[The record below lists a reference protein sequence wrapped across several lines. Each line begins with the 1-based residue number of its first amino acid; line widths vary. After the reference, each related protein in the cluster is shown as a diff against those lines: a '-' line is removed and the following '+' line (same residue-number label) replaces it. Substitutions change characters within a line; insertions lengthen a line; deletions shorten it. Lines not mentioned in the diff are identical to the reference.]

1 MVDEQKVVLLDY
13 NVKSVLLPFM
23 VVFIEVNRIKIL
35 WINSKSLKLFE
46 LNTFTWVRN
55 FTFYKCPNCRKS
67 PLK

>member
-1 MVDEQKVVLLDY
+1 MVDEQKVALLDY

-23 VVFIEVNRIKIL
+23 VVFIEVNRSQIL

-46 LNTFTWVRN
+46 LNTFTRVRN
-55 FTFYKCPNCRKS
+55 FTFYKCPNCRKF